1 MKVTT
6 LREAL
11 ENDQAMASQA
21 AALETGHFSVAQRI
35 RSGQNDTDSS
45 ESMTGAWSHERSQ

>member
-21 AALETGHFSVAQRI
+21 AALETGHFRVAQRI
-35 RSGQNDTDSS
+35 RNGQNDTDSS
-45 ESMTGAWSHERSQ
+45 ERMTGAWSHERSQ